1 MTAFDKIVIQLKMT
15 EIELDHL
22 NEVLKEEF
30 TEGDFL
36 LPEELSYESL
46 VFLGVKNIEESI
58 VNGFDYYQIVIIEN

>member
-30 TEGDFL
+30 NEGDFL

-46 VFLGVKNIEESI
+46 VFLGMKNLEESI
-58 VNGFDYYQIVIIEN
+58 VNGFDYYQIVIIED

>member
-30 TEGDFL
+30 NEGDFL

-46 VFLGVKNIEESI
+46 VFLGVKNLDESI